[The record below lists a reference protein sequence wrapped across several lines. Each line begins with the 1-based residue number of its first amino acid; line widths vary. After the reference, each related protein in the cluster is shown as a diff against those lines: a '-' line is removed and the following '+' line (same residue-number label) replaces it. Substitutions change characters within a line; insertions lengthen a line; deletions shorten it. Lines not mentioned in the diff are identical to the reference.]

1 MVYTD
6 SWPHGDAKAFASLMS
21 QCQTAD
27 ADAKLVTLTDEMMLI
42 AGRCGAVRTLRLGVD
57 DVGVSPFNRNK
68 KLLSGRDVHT
78 LASNLAKVGFSWQRC
93 GPQRAIAMQE
103 NPRTKEIAAATTKLC
118 EDPLIAP
125 MGKAMPLAGSLGCG
139 HLNQSLRL
147 HKHKHHTPI
156 VDLQEHG
163 GTRLDTDRLC
173 ADDPQLRKARDDGLV
188 WQMIEYRLQEQY
200 PDLSGFISSALN
212 VENAVARAES
222 WDEQLA
228 RTVNAA
234 IASAKDCKGQGPDWE
249 HVQRQVAWSMPPNIA
264 DIGSH
269 VDYIRKY
276 GGGVNTNFV
285 FIQEL
290 TSYIRS
296 SMPSGRKVSG
306 HFFRKITD
314 VKVLPHELC
323 PRVMNACVMAN
334 GICNSKHC
342 KDQVGCLV
350 SISDVQALFNKH
362 KDRTLQIETIMRKAR
377 GVARKIGVQ
386 CDNELAKLDV
396 DLVLSIMK
404 KTLNDDEVV
413 QTTEKVS
420 ETFLAWLGV
429 QDPGGI
435 RTESRGSEPS
445 EQAATIEYTEDG
457 TALDAGRATIVSLGF
472 QVGAVVEP
480 ISDDRRVPWEQY
492 HIIHINGDGSVGL
505 RAVEKDGS
513 DISGSELGVTI
524 DEFVNRYSTSTK
536 RNSIDSRPSLCS
548 AALAF
553 NHEFIKAQ
561 LLIALQNIGHD
572 SCHDKVFV
580 MKEPVKRVI
589 TSVDMA
595 ASSECWLVP
604 HTNKMSV
611 LDRGARVD
619 AAATIATVYH
629 RDATGNDIDSRKV
642 QLFPPFASTYQTEFF
657 AMRSGG
663 NAQCANMGMQNKLVT
678 VPHNNGHIVI
688 SVPIA
693 VLTKDVSKHVELV
706 VFREAGEKKSKD
718 KRVALSITAPAG
730 KKQR

>member
-6 SWPHGDAKAFASLMS
+6 SWPHEDAKAFASLMS
-21 QCQTAD
+21 PCQTAD
-27 ADAKLVTLTDEMMLI
+27 ADAKFVTLIDEMMLI
-42 AGRCGAVRTLRLGVD
+42 AVRCGAVRTLRLGVD

-163 GTRLDTDRLC
+163 GARLDTDRLC
-173 ADDPQLRKARDDGLV
+173 ADDPQLRKARDEGLV

-296 SMPSGRKVSG
+296 SMPSGRKVAVIFQEDHRCQSSSKRIVSKG
-306 HFFRKITD
+306 YER
-314 VKVLPHELC
+314 LC
-323 PRVMNACVMAN
+323 DGERHLQLEALQGPSRLPRVHLRCASALHQAQGPNLADRGDHAQ
-334 GICNSKHC
+334 GAS
-342 KDQVGCLV
+342 GC
-350 SISDVQALFNKH
+350 SQ
-362 KDRTLQIETIMRKAR
+362 
-377 GVARKIGVQ
+377 
-386 CDNELAKLDV
+386 
-396 DLVLSIMK
+396 
-404 KTLNDDEVV
+404 
-413 QTTEKVS
+413 
-420 ETFLAWLGV
+420 
-429 QDPGGI
+429 
-435 RTESRGSEPS
+435 
-445 EQAATIEYTEDG
+445 
-457 TALDAGRATIVSLGF
+457 
-472 QVGAVVEP
+472 
-480 ISDDRRVPWEQY
+480 
-492 HIIHINGDGSVGL
+492 
-505 RAVEKDGS
+505 
-513 DISGSELGVTI
+513 
-524 DEFVNRYSTSTK
+524 
-536 RNSIDSRPSLCS
+536 
-548 AALAF
+548 
-553 NHEFIKAQ
+553 
-561 LLIALQNIGHD
+561 
-572 SCHDKVFV
+572 
-580 MKEPVKRVI
+580 
-589 TSVDMA
+589 
-595 ASSECWLVP
+595 
-604 HTNKMSV
+604 
-611 LDRGARVD
+611 DRGAVR
-619 AAATIATVYH
+619 
-629 RDATGNDIDSRKV
+629 
-642 QLFPPFASTYQTEFF
+642 Q
-657 AMRSGG
+657 
-663 NAQCANMGMQNKLVT
+663 
-678 VPHNNGHIVI
+678 
-688 SVPIA
+688 
-693 VLTKDVSKHVELV
+693 
-706 VFREAGEKKSKD
+706 
-718 KRVALSITAPAG
+718 
-730 KKQR
+730 